1 MTPALPGDDCSR
13 FLDAVL
19 LSSKLQGR
27 VRYDAAFPPGLT
39 PSFPSPP

>member
-19 LSSKLQGR
+19 LSSKLES
-27 VRYDAAFPPGLT
+27 ATTL
-39 PSFPSPP
+39 PSRQA